1 MKILHYV
8 DENRLAWGEAWI
20 QLIKELER
28 QGMDNR
34 VVCKSGGTLSARLAE
49 EGIAFDTAGSRA
61 MRILRD
67 LGRVAVEFKPDIIHT
82 RLSSAAMLG
91 GCIGKKTGI
100 PVVQSV
106 DKFPKAKYHRNADF
120 LLPCSVEVKE
130 HMLSLGFPESKM
142 QVIFNPLEISRYT
155 PDPLLRARKRTE
167 LGIGGGQVLIT
178 AAGRFVDWKGF
189 DILLRAYAAY
199 LAEDISARS
208 ATRLLLA
215 GDGEEKA
222 ELLKLAEEL
231 KLGENLILPGFVSDI
246 RPYLQAS
253 DIFVLPSKT
262 PEPFGVV
269 LLEAMAS
276 GVAPIATRGGGAL
289 DMIREDE
296 SGWFAEMGDAGSL
309 REALA
314 RAVRNGEERERV
326 ALAALKQSAL
336 FDVQAIAGQ
345 VISVYREIK
354 ERGASESPRP
364 YRNLPAFL
372 VYAREMLF

>member
-8 DENRLAWGEAWI
+8 DENRLAWGESWI
-20 QLIKELER
+20 QLIKELAR

-49 EGIAFDTAGSRA
+49 EGIAFNTVGSRA
-61 MRILRD
+61 VRILRD
-67 LGRVAVEFKPDIIHT
+67 LERIAGEFGPDIIHT

-91 GCIGKKTGI
+91 GCIGRKMNI
-100 PVVQSV
+100 PVAESV

-142 QVIFNPLEISRYT
+142 RVVFNPLEVSRYK
-155 PDPLLRARKRTE
+155 PDPLTRVQKRE
-167 LGIGGGQVLIT
+167 GLGIADGQVLIT

-189 DILLRAYAAY
+189 DILLRAYAGY
-199 LAEDISARS
+199 LAADSAARN
-208 ATRLLLA
+208 ATKLLLA
-215 GDGEEKA
+215 GDGEEKPA
-222 ELLKLAEEL
+222 LLKLAEEL
-231 KLGENLILPGFVSDI
+231 RLGGNLILPGFVADI

-276 GVAPIATRGGGAL
+276 GAAPIATRGGGAL
-289 DMIREDE
+289 DMIKEGE
-296 SGWFAEMGDAGSL
+296 SGWFAEMNSAESL
-309 REALA
+309 REAMS
-314 RAVRNGEERERV
+314 RAAGNKEERERV
-326 ALAALKQSAL
+326 ALAALKRAGL
-336 FDVQAIAGQ
+336 FDVGTIAGQ
-345 VISVYREIK
+345 VISVYKEIK
-354 ERGASESPRP
+354 ARGVNKASSPYHR
-364 YRNLPAFL
+364 LPAFL
-372 VYAREMLF
+372 IYARETLL